1 MFPTIEVTENTA
13 THTQEIDNG
22 VDFVFDYTT
31 GQHVLKGL
39 VKECSVIE
47 SVRQYISNVLR
58 TPADRYKV
66 YTEDESDNP
75 YEEVFS
81 IRLNRLPSEI
91 SELMFVVKSFRHEF
105 SNHMVRLRFGV
116 TQKQY
121 DLPNKNKEIFT
132 ERVLIRL
139 RRNNGWIAEVCEDFC
154 DIESLVGN
162 SNEKE

>member
-13 THTQEIDNG
+13 TQTQEIDNG

-66 YTEDESDNP
+66 YTEDESDSFGISVFNYIGTKNIP
-75 YEEVFS
+75 IGYINSELKREVTEQLLKHPNISDISNWVGKKEGRNLNISFTVTLIDSS
-81 IRLNRLPSEI
+81 IINISEEI
-91 SELMFVVKSFRHEF
+91 SEVNYV
-105 SNHMVRLRFGV
+105 
-116 TQKQY
+116 
-121 DLPNKNKEIFT
+121 
-132 ERVLIRL
+132 
-139 RRNNGWIAEVCEDFC
+139 
-154 DIESLVGN
+154 
-162 SNEKE
+162 